1 MSHRE
6 PNEEV
11 PEPANPPLL
20 KLAVALILTR
30 LVMALSSAWF
40 LNEVATRN
48 EVMAFSAIALVVSI
62 VGAIFGVLVFKGITN
77 LFIVNNL
84 EQEYQLIV
92 KGAIIVGAVL
102 LQQFRVGSLRQFRK
116 QPT

>member
-1 MSHRE
+1 
-6 PNEEV
+6 
-11 PEPANPPLL
+11 
-20 KLAVALILTR
+20 
-30 LVMALSSAWF
+30 
-40 LNEVATRN
+40 
-48 EVMAFSAIALVVSI
+48 
-62 VGAIFGVLVFKGITN
+62 VFKGITN